1 MMMIRSVVLSM
12 LASFKSRAGAP
23 SLANSFHDFD
33 RKLKVS

>member
-12 LASFKSRAGAP
+12 LASFELRAGAP